1 MGKSV
6 SAPPTP
12 NYSQIAQQ
20 QGAANVDAA
29 RATAKLSNPNI
40 IGPLGSQRVTY
51 GTVDQAGY
59 DKAMADWKAAGGEN
73 QQPQYDEFGNVTST
87 GPAMP
92 TLAQFTSDADTP
104 TVTQTLNPMG
114 QQTLE
119 EQQKVSLALAQLGQ
133 KGVSTAQ
140 DVLGT
145 PFKYQGPDIRTDLGN
160 TGQIAQT
167 PNLFQY
173 GQAQG
178 MARYT
183 PQQQQ
188 YGGGQQQG
196 GNPQIGNAMSALGRT
211 NFGGPST
218 GVNAQDERAPRVQMD
233 APAGGPNGQANL
245 DVENGASQ
253 NRPNQYQTMMQT
265 PQGRQQMAS
274 MLGMPESQVMQML
287 GGMGGSGIT
296 ASLPGG
302 MGGQQQQ
309 GGGQQLPDGVQP
321 VNTGPREG
329 QYGYAQSGPQAGQY
343 GYAQGNIGPQQRAT
357 GGPQAGLFGLQ
368 QGGVQGPQLQSQ
380 LDTSGEVSRGPQM
393 GQYGMAQ
400 GGPSG
405 PQLQQ
410 SLDTSNLAAMPVNA
424 GMTAQNAI
432 MSRLEP
438 QLQRQ
443 RAQRETQLANQ
454 GLARGGEAYNAAIQE
469 QQQGEND
476 LRTQAALQG
485 LNLDMSAR
493 QQGLG
498 EQQALGSFG
507 NQAALSQFGAGQQ
520 GNQAQNA
527 AMAQNYAQAQS
538 AAQQGNAAQQQQFN
552 QRVQAGEFGNQAQLA
567 SFNANLQNQQASN
580 QAASNNFAQAQA
592 AAQMRNQAAGQNYQ
606 QAMGAA
612 GLQNQA
618 VAQNFQQ
625 GQQANQAYNQ
635 AVQQNMAMGL
645 TAAEAQNQAS
655 QQLYSQ
661 LMGVAG
667 LQNQAVAQNQN
678 AALQQQQAQ
687 NAAQAQQFN
696 QAMQSAQFGNTAA
709 QQALQQQ
716 LGLYNQPLNQIS
728 ALMSGSQVQMPQFQ
742 GYTGANVAAAPIM
755 AGAQAQDQAAMQR
768 YNAAQTGSNAL
779 TSGLFGAAG
788 MALGGPMGGQLGSA
802 IGSAFKSSDRR
813 LKSNIER
820 VGTHPLGI
828 GIYEYDIFDR
838 RERGVMAQ
846 EVEQVMPSAVIEHP
860 SGFKM
865 VNYGLL

>member
-1 MGKSV
+1 
-6 SAPPTP
+6 
-12 NYSQIAQQ
+12 
-20 QGAANVDAA
+20 
-29 RATAKLSNPNI
+29 
-40 IGPLGSQRVTY
+40 
-51 GTVDQAGY
+51 
-59 DKAMADWKAAGGEN
+59 MADWKAAGGEN
-73 QQPQYDEFGNVTST
+73 QQPQYDEYGNVTST

-92 TLAQFTSDADTP
+92 SLAQFTSDADTP

-145 PFKYQGPDIRTDLGN
+145 PFKYQGPDIRTDLGD
-160 TGQIAQT
+160 TGKIAQG
-167 PNLFQY
+167 PDLGAY
-173 GQAQG
+173 G
-178 MARYT
+178 MAGANVGA
-183 PQQQQ
+183 Q
-188 YGGGQQQG
+188 
-196 GNPQIGNAMSALGRT
+196 
-211 NFGGPST
+211 
-218 GVNAQDERAPRVQMD
+218 GVNA
-233 APAGGPNGQANL
+233 
-245 DVENGASQ
+245 
-253 NRPNQYQTMMQT
+253 
-265 PQGRQQMAS
+265 
-274 MLGMPESQVMQML
+274 
-287 GGMGGSGIT
+287 
-296 ASLPGG
+296 
-302 MGGQQQQ
+302 
-309 GGGQQLPDGVQP
+309 
-321 VNTGPREG
+321 GPREG

-380 LDTSGEVSRGPQM
+380 IDAGGPVSGGPAM

-432 MSRLEP
+432 LSRLMP
-438 QLQRQ
+438 SIQQQRSQL
-443 RAQRETQLANQ
+443 ETQLANQ
-454 GLARGGEAYNAAIQE
+454 GLVRGGEAYNAAVSG
-469 QQQGEND
+469 QGMKEND
-476 LRTQAALQG
+476 LMTQAALQG
-485 LNLDMSAR
+485 LNLDMAAR

-498 EQQALGSFG
+498 EQQALGGFG

-520 GNQAQNA
+520 ASQAQNA
-527 AMAQNYAQAQS
+527 AMQQNYQQAMA
-538 AAQQGNAAQQQQFN
+538 AAQQGNAAQQQRFN

-567 SFNANLQNQQASN
+567 SFNATLQNQQAAN

-606 QAMGAA
+606 QALGAGQFA
-612 GLQNQA
+612 NQA

-645 TAAEAQNQAS
+645 TAAEAQNQAA

-696 QAMQSAQFGNTAA
+696 QALQGAQFGNTAA

-742 GYTGANVAAAPIM
+742 GYQGANVAAAPIM

-768 YNAAQTGSNAL
+768 YNAAQTGANSL
-779 TSGLFGAAG
+779 TSGLFGLAG
-788 MALGGPMGGQLGSA
+788 SALGGPMGGM
-802 IGSAFKSSDRR
+802 
-813 LKSNIER
+813 
-820 VGTHPLGI
+820 VGRGI
-828 GIYEYDIFDR
+828 G
-838 RERGVMAQ
+838 
-846 EVEQVMPSAVIEHP
+846 
-860 SGFKM
+860 
-865 VNYGLL
+865 GLFGGGG

>member
-20 QGAANVDAA
+20 QGTANIDAA

-40 IGPLGSQRVTY
+40 IGPLGTQRVTY

-59 DKAMADWKAAGGEN
+59 DKAMAAFNAAGGGG
-73 QQPQYDEFGNVTST
+73 QTQYDEFGNVTST
-87 GPAMP
+87 GPTAP

-183 PQQQQ
+183 PQQSRD
-188 YGGGQQQG
+188 GGGQQQG
-196 GNPQIGNAMSALGRT
+196 GYPQIGNAMSALGRT
-211 NFGGPST
+211 NFGGSST
-218 GVNAQDERAPRVQMD
+218 GVNAQDERAPRFQMD
-233 APAGGPNGQANL
+233 APAGGINGQANL

-287 GGMGGSGIT
+287 GGMGG
-296 ASLPGG
+296 
-302 MGGQQQQ
+302 QQ
-309 GGGQQLPDGVQP
+309 GGQQQLPDGVQP
-321 VNTGPREG
+321 VNAGPSMG

-567 SFNANLQNQQASN
+567 SFNANLQNQQAGN

-645 TAAEAQNQAS
+645 TAAQAQNQAS

-661 LMGVAG
+661 LMGSAG
-667 LQNQAVAQNQN
+667 FQNQVVQQNQQT
-678 AALQQQQAQ
+678 ALQQQQAQ

-696 QAMQSAQFGNTAA
+696 QALQGAQFGNTAA
-709 QQALQQQ
+709 QQSLQQQ

-755 AGAQAQDQAAMQR
+755 AGAQAQDQAAVQR
-768 YNAAQTGSNAL
+768 YNVAQGGQNAL
-779 TSGLFGAAG
+779 TG
-788 MALGGPMGGQLGSA
+788 A
-802 IGSAFKSSDRR
+802 IGS
-813 LKSNIER
+813 
-820 VGTHPLGI
+820 
-828 GIYEYDIFDR
+828 
-838 RERGVMAQ
+838 MAG
-846 EVEQVMPSAVIEHP
+846 MGMYA
-860 SGFKM
+860 
-865 VNYGLL
+865 L